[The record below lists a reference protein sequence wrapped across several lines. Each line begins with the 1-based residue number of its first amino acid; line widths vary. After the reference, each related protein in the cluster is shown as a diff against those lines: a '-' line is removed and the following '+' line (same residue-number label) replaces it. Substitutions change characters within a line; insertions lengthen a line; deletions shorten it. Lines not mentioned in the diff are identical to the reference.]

1 MWWLYLIF
9 QRCYILL
16 PFFLQH
22 GVLYYSTCCKGALV
36 HVRSKKMSAY
46 REARSGKFLS
56 RPTHVLGKTLIYS
69 VLAVVLTLIAEP
81 VPSLI
86 ALSASLLTFCGLL
99 KWNLLNLECMVCT
112 HSTKCHVADMIYLL
126 EMLLLH

>member
-1 MWWLYLIF
+1 
-9 QRCYILL
+9 
-16 PFFLQH
+16 
-22 GVLYYSTCCKGALV
+22 
-36 HVRSKKMSAY
+36 MSAY

-86 ALSASLLTFCGLL
+86 ALSASLFTFCGLL
-99 KWNLLNLECMVCT
+99 K
-112 HSTKCHVADMIYLL
+112 
-126 EMLLLH
+126 